1 MRLGT
6 SGTVPRLD
14 GATAV
19 GHMVPLNMP
28 LGVAGKEETLFI
40 GQWSSWL
47 HSAKNSGSFP
57 RNNAFAEK
65 VDKYSL
71 PPELAR

>member
-1 MRLGT
+1 
-6 SGTVPRLD
+6 
-14 GATAV
+14 
-19 GHMVPLNMP
+19 MVPLNMP